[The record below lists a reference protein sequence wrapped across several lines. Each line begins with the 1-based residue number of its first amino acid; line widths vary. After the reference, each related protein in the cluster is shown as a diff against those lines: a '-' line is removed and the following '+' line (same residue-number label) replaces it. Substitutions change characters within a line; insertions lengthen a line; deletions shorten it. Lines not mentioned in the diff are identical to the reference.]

1 MPIKIVRED
10 ITRLRCDAIVNPTNE
25 SLIPGGGVDA
35 LIHQTAGAELLSA
48 CRALGGLS
56 VGEAKATEAFRL
68 PARFVIHTAGPVWRG
83 GGNGETELL
92 RSAYLSSL
100 KLAESLD
107 CKSVAFPLISS
118 GTNGFPKEQVLRLAL
133 RAVEEF
139 LLDCEMLVYI
149 VVFDQSAYDIS
160 RRLYDSVS
168 SFIDDTYA
176 ESVRPSC
183 NYSILSSDC
192 SSERSTLKRARLY
205 EENRVSEQ
213 KTLAQML
220 AARDRGFAETLFAF
234 IDERGLSD
242 VECYKRANVDKKTFS
257 KIKCNKDYKPS
268 KVTAVSFAIAL
279 RLDLAETERLLRT
292 VGMSLSHSNVFDI
305 IIEYFVTTG
314 DYESIYDVNETLFRF
329 DQVTLGC

>member
-25 SLIPGGGVDA
+25 SLTPGGGVDA
-35 LIHQTAGAELLSA
+35 QIHQAAGKELLCA

-56 VGEAKATEAFRL
+56 VGEAKATDAFRL

-100 KLAESLD
+100 KLAESLG

-139 LLDCEMLVYI
+139 LLECEMLVYI
-149 VVFDQSAYDIS
+149 AVFDQSAYDIS
-160 RRLYDSVS
+160 RRLYDNVS
-168 SFIDDTYA
+168 SFIDGAYA
-176 ESVRPSC
+176 DRSQFACSC
-183 NYSILSSDC
+183 SIDM
-192 SSERSTLKRARLY
+192 SELLPELTPPRTELGAAKK
-205 EENRVSEQ
+205 

-220 AARDRGFAETLFAF
+220 AAQDRGFAETLFAF
-234 IDERGLSD
+234 IDEKGITD

-279 RLDLAETERLLRT
+279 RLNLTETERLLRT
-292 VGMSLSHSNVFDI
+292 VGMSLSRSNVFDI